1 MNKKIISALAVIA
14 VMTWTTAIASAA
26 QVEVVRGNTLWGITT
41 ALGQPGENWTQLYR
55 ENPDLPPI
63 SIDGQGRNIA
73 WISAGDYL
81 QVPDNWNLGSAD
93 LGYVSVVRSPE
104 GYPGYVPPAGNE
116 SPLAWMNSE
125 WFKTLVVG
133 LLLLLAF
140 VLGTVLVRRFGQPM
154 YGGFPGMPMFIP
166 PMRNELN
173 ITYTGVPPAA
183 PVVVSEAP
191 ASAAPVVV
199 DEPTTP
205 VVPAD
210 ATPADPAEAES
221 SVKTEA
227 PAAGQ

>member
-1 MNKKIISALAVIA
+1 MFKIAKTVSLAIFI
-14 VMTWTTAIASAA
+14 VMAIVSSASAS
-26 QVEVVRGNTLWGITT
+26 QLVRVLQGNTLWGITE
-41 ALGQPGENWTQLYR
+41 ALGQPGSYWIQLYH

-173 ITYTGVPPAA
+173 ITFASVPPAAEVSAPAA
-183 PVVVSEAP
+183 PVVVG
-191 ASAAPVVV
+191 
-199 DEPTTP
+199 EPTMPAVP
-205 VVPAD
+205 VAD
-210 ATPADPAEAES
+210 VTPAEVDS

-227 PAAGQ
+227 SAAGQ